1 LLREFSRGR
10 LGSISAK
17 CYAYDDEF
25 GPVFDD
31 ADYDKQCALI
41 REENIRLLADFAD
54 WLAAAGLS
62 ATTIRGHRYNLD
74 FYLNHFLIRSDM
86 LRASEGVDCVGE
98 FLGDWFIYKA
108 VWSSRNS
115 IKGNAASLKKFYA
128 FMAERGLIKP
138 GELDALRKQIKEELP
153 DWLETLERYN
163 TPDDDPPD
171 GWPFTRDSPQAHA
184 AEPKALPSDRS
195 C

>member
-1 LLREFSRGR
+1 M
-10 LGSISAK
+10 
-17 CYAYDDEF
+17 
-25 GPVFDD
+25 FDD

-138 GELDALRKQIKEELP
+138 EELDALRKQIKEELP

-171 GWPFTRDSPQAHA
+171 GWPFTRDSPPAHA
-184 AEPKALPSDRS
+184 AEPKALP
-195 C
+195 